1 MAILLMNRQGSNFL
15 IKIMFNVLKEQIR
28 RLNKLSEKVVTRVR
42 SSEVYRLFP
51 DKQFVWDFTNHSIF
65 PLLDRLDVTR
75 SHRFYKRLR
84 GLLIVSLMGWAWK
97 KGLDVQGEV
106 QVPSVSPIGLLQQD
120 CVQGR
125 KAS

>member
-1 MAILLMNRQGSNFL
+1 
-15 IKIMFNVLKEQIR
+15 MFNVLKEQLR
-28 RLNKLSEKVVTRVR
+28 RLNKLSEKVVTRMR

-51 DKQFVWDFTNHSIF
+51 DKQFVMDFTNHSIF
-65 PLLDRLDVTR
+65 PLLDRLDGAR
-75 SHRFYKRLR
+75 NHRFYKRFR

-106 QVPSVSPIGLLQQD
+106 QVPRVSPIGLHQQD

-125 KAS
+125 KPS